1 MEFHMLKQMCWLSTF
16 ASNGQMILHLRT
28 DPYQPWRTYTA
39 FPQYA
44 VPDYP
49 IPGGSKGWATCQKL
63 LQEGWSLEKSNQ
75 SHKSALAGMTRVGK

>member
-1 MEFHMLKQMCWLSTF
+1 MLKQMCWLSTF

-28 DPYQPWRTYTA
+28 DPHQPWRAYTA

-49 IPGGSKGWATCQKL
+49 IPGGSKGWATFQKL
-63 LQEGWSLEKSNQ
+63 LKEGWSLEKSNQ
-75 SHKSALAGMTRVGK
+75 SQKSALAGIARVGK